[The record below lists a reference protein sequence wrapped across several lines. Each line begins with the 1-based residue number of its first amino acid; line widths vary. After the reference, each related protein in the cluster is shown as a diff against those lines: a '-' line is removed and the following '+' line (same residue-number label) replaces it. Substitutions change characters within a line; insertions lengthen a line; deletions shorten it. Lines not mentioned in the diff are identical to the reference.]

1 MSITVLTHD
10 YDNTWEQNNH
20 QAACCHSQSL
30 CAGARRVTLCPG
42 TAQQHFPCSQTLLC
56 CFRGTSLL
64 FVHCFQT
71 PCYEIWQK
79 WCPRYNPFSG
89 WSICHS
95 AMTERPR
102 PATGSSGC
110 SQNINTL
117 LQAELQWQEIT
128 MRVPLAIAGQTSKL
142 LFNIS
147 QGAFTKLHETRCNV
161 SACARPRAYQCGAVW
176 TWTLWVG
183 ARVESRAAG
192 CQRVTNAG
200 FPRSGRERDACRNRP
215 PAVSFYG
222 FRQERSRAVW

>member
-1 MSITVLTHD
+1 MLSLSKVVCWFKKSDTVSWNCTTALSSFPD
-10 YDNTWEQNNH
+10 LAVLLQRYI
-20 QAACCHSQSL
+20 SL
-30 CAGARRVTLCPG
+30 VCP
-42 TAQQHFPCSQTLLC
+42 
-56 CFRGTSLL
+56 L
-64 FVHCFQT
+64 FSNPMLWNMAKMMT
-71 PCYEIWQK
+71 P
-79 WCPRYNPFSG
+79 PYNPFSG
-89 WSICHS
+89 WSLCHS

-142 LFNIS
+142 LFHIS
-147 QGAFTKLHETRCNV
+147 QGAFTKLHKTRCNV

-222 FRQERSRAVW
+222 FHQERSRAVW